1 MINFLILIDSYD
13 KIIYHFQWNIS
24 FIKMAIY
31 YLKLKLNIVSEN
43 SVESIMTFEE

>member
-1 MINFLILIDSYD
+1 
-13 KIIYHFQWNIS
+13 
-24 FIKMAIY
+24 MAIY